1 MKTMEQLLAEIA
13 ELKKTNAELA
23 AKVTTA
29 QNEAAN
35 LQAAVADAEAKAK
48 TQTPPPAPAP
58 APAAQDKALT
68 RAEVE
73 TIVAKAIAE
82 GIAKAGIRPTPVG
95 ADSGASTETSANA
108 TKTMNLVEQ
117 YNALKTDAERSS
129 FLAKHGKE
137 LETLATE
144 A

>member
-1 MKTMEQLLAEIA
+1 MEQLLAEIETLNKA
-13 ELKKTNAELA
+13 NAELTEKLA
-23 AKVTTA
+23 TA

-68 RAEVE
+68 RADVE
-73 TIVAKAIAE
+73 TIVAKAIAD
-82 GIAKAGIRPTPVG
+82 GIAKAGIRTLGAKSETP
-95 ADSGASTETSANA
+95 ETSANT
-108 TKTMNLVEQ
+108 TKTPNLVEQ
-117 YNALKTDAERSS
+117 YNALKTDAERSN
-129 FLAKHGKE
+129 FLAKHGKD

>member
-23 AKVTTA
+23 EKATAA

-82 GIAKAGIRPTPVG
+82 GIAKAGIRSAPVG
-95 ADSGASTETSANA
+95 AGSGESVENVENA
-108 TKTMNLVEQ
+108 AKSPNLVEQ
-117 YNALKTDAERSS
+117 YKALKTDAERSK
-129 FLAKHGKE
+129 FLVKHGAE
-137 LETLATE
+137 LDELIAGN
-144 A
+144 